1 MLGGPDFRA
10 RRARRARSPL
20 SSRVL
25 TRYHADMDDF
35 ERKWKIIQEH
45 LFAEA
50 TGAEPRPFSSGRTLF
65 GIKSEAEQKMERF
78 AREIEEK
85 QLDALRKDAQ
95 ESVGEFGTEGPEA
108 PPDKKKL
115 ESDSD
120 AL

>member
-1 MLGGPDFRA
+1 
-10 RRARRARSPL
+10 
-20 SSRVL
+20 
-25 TRYHADMDDF
+25 MDDF

-95 ESVGEFGTEGPEA
+95 ESVGEFGTEGPKA